1 MAVLIER
8 TSTDDGKTTTNMAIL
23 PSGKVLTAE
32 GFEHKKK
39 AMEKTIKHFGS
50 VVRVMPVLEHMYSG
64 VAVYGTDLYI
74 IEDPQEAR
82 KMIREAGLR

>member
-32 GFEHKKK
+32 GFEDSRKK
-39 AMEKTIKHFGS
+39 
-50 VVRVMPVLEHMYSG
+50 
-64 VAVYGTDLYI
+64 
-74 IEDPQEAR
+74 
-82 KMIREAGLR
+82 